1 MVVELEKTLKK
12 FIENYKK
19 KKRIRE
25 IESSLAEVLYQASA
39 LADFS
44 SFEEML
50 HAIADA
56 SDGAT
61 SEEFREA
68 HAETIKGKSFKR
80 AVMAIAER
88 NPSEL
93 VEKTL
98 GVLVTAYET
107 GADAAECLRE
117 TADEIAEISEITREQ
132 SAGLAIERYTLI
144 LAAGLIIPLVLG
156 IISNVVSQID
166 VSLPADLTSVSSVD
180 RTTFLQWST
189 YANYCYITLLGVM
202 SGAFVAY
209 QSNLPEKKFVYA
221 AALALSAL
229 VVFTLVKFFA

>member
-1 MVVELEKTLKK
+1 MVELEKTVKS
-12 FIENYKK
+12 FIENYNK
-19 KKRIRE
+19 KKRMRE
-25 IESSLAEVLYQASA
+25 IESSLAEVLYEASA

-50 HAIADA
+50 LAISDA

-61 SEEFREA
+61 SEEFRVA
-68 HAETIKGKSFKR
+68 YDETKRGKSFKR
-80 AVMAIAER
+80 AVMGIAER

-93 VEKTL
+93 IEKTL
-98 GVLVTAYET
+98 GVLVTAHET
-107 GADAAECLRE
+107 GAGASECLSE

-166 VSLPADLTSVSSVD
+166 VSLPADLTSVSPVD
-180 RTTFLQWST
+180 RTAFLVWSA

-209 QSNLPEKKFVYA
+209 QSNVPEKRFVYA

-229 VVFTLVKFFA
+229 IVFTLVRVFA